1 VEKLLEEAISHRSV
15 SSWSGGYFDT
25 RLTAADLQHALEE
38 SIKVWLASNSGK
50 EKQAVFSSPPSS
62 SSSSSSTSFKSWGDA
77 FDKKNFALRNHAS
90 TKHLCAEQNGRV
102 VADRTK
108 VKRWETWTLEV
119 VNVEKHQIALRCHN
133 GTYLT
138 LGPEGKVFVFSK
150 TINEPETWTMEEE
163 RSNAFRFRSC
173 TNKYLESTNS
183 GNVSA
188 TNSEKTLG
196 TLWSLQ
202 PLK

>member
-15 SSWSGGYFDT
+15 RTWSGGYFDT
-25 RLTAADLQHALEE
+25 RLTTSDLQHALEE

-50 EKQAVFSSPPSS
+50 EKQATSS
-62 SSSSSSTSFKSWGDA
+62 SASISTKSWGNA
-77 FDKKNFALRNHAS
+77 FDKKHFALRNHAS
-90 TKHLCAEQNGRV
+90 AKHLCAEQNGTV

-119 VNVEKHQIALRCHN
+119 VNDEKHQIALRCHN
-133 GTYLT
+133 GNYLT
-138 LGPEGKVFVFSK
+138 VGPEGKVFAFSK
-150 TINEPETWTMEEE
+150 TVNYPEIWTMEEE
-163 RSNAFRFRSC
+163 GSNAFRLRSYA
-173 TNKYLESTNS
+173 NKYLESTNS
-183 GNVSA
+183 GKVST
-188 TNSEKTLG
+188 TNSDKTLG